1 MNTWHYQLIKHVYPK
16 GEITYG
22 VHEYY
27 PASDEMD
34 ETWTITP
41 IALLGDSEKDV
52 LWILNTALEDIK
64 KHGVKEVKY

>member
-1 MNTWHYQLIKHVYPK
+1 MSTWHYQLIKHIYPK

-27 PASDEMD
+27 PATDEMD

-41 IALLGDSEKDV
+41 IALLADSDHRRP
-52 LWILNTALEDIK
+52 LPPAPGGAL
-64 KHGVKEVKY
+64 